1 MRTLAVPSLLEV
13 ITVVVILIPG
23 FISLTLFRWLSKY
36 ERKISDNQLTLLS
49 LSCSLVIYVIMGSIT
64 GIKNIDDY
72 SIKIFEPDYLLLI
85 LSIGVLIGGIPG
97 GIIGYVRRNV
107 IIGECW
113 EIAMRTASINGDW
126 VIVYTNDN
134 IEYLGSLHYSGM
146 GNDPREISIRDPT
159 MIVRNEKGE
168 IENEF
173 SVGKEIFFTATD
185 IKRVAFYQEV

>member
-1 MRTLAVPSLLEV
+1 
-13 ITVVVILIPG
+13 
-23 FISLTLFRWLSKY
+23 
-36 ERKISDNQLTLLS
+36 
-49 LSCSLVIYVIMGSIT
+49 MGSIT

-72 SIKIFEPDYLLLI
+72 GIKIFEPGYLLLI
-85 LSIGVLIGGIPG
+85 LSVGVLIGVIPG
-97 GIIGYVRRNV
+97 AIIGYNRRNV
-107 IIGECW
+107 ITGECW

-146 GNDPREISIRDPT
+146 GDDPREISIRDPT

-173 SVGKEIFFTATD
+173 TVGKEIFFTATD
-185 IKRVAFYQEV
+185 IKRVAFYYHEV